1 VEKLKTDPPGGSTG
15 LGRQRL
21 ISKIVLLQ
29 MLAEVEKLT
38 NDCAVC
44 EKKLSQPEPLSTDP
58 RTLKLQLAQQRVC
71 CLCFRLLIFSDQFY
85 VCSLAY
91 ESRCAIINWI
101 CIYFLSRVGIYSLPS
116 VL

>member
-1 VEKLKTDPPGGSTG
+1 
-15 LGRQRL
+15 
-21 ISKIVLLQ
+21 

-85 VCSLAY
+85 VCSLAVHWLM
-91 ESRCAIINWI
+91 RAAV
-101 CIYFLSRVGIYSLPS
+101 LSSIGFAFIFCRELAFTVCLQCFDAVGWAAGRASGL
-116 VL
+116 